1 MTTEQDLDTTA
12 PAYSGT
18 DRRRKP
24 RTKKRAWLF
33 PAIIVISIVLG
44 GISYMARQADSWLIH
59 LYRHQ
64 IVRELAP
71 LQTRIVATGL
81 AVSELGRVQYDGVWF
96 PVQVVRRIQHDAR
109 SRLCVFSG
117 VHGNEPASVE
127 ASVRFAESL
136 GTDPSLFPGFNI
148 TIVPLVNPWGWA
160 RNLRRNGAN
169 QDISR
174 TFFASPSPEAEM
186 IKPLLRVEGCDIV
199 IDLHG
204 DHVKRPFYITTF
216 DNANLAPARALA
228 REIQARGVPLRMGAP
243 DAVFNRRDKDAINNA
258 RPNLGLYARRHGV
271 PQVYGVQTP
280 RNADIE
286 ERVAMHLLTIDR
298 LAKGGKK

>member
-12 PAYSGT
+12 QSYGGT
-18 DRRRKP
+18 ERGRRP
-24 RTKKRAWLF
+24 RKRAWLF
-33 PAIIVISIVLG
+33 PAIIVVSIVLG
-44 GISYMARQADSWLIH
+44 GISYLARQSDSWLIH
-59 LYRHQ
+59 LYRNQ

-71 LQTRIVATGL
+71 LQTRIVGTGL

-127 ASVRFAESL
+127 AAVRFAELL
-136 GTDPSLFPGFNI
+136 GTDPSLFPRYNI
-148 TIVPLVNPWGWA
+148 TVVPLINPWGWA
-160 RNLRRNGAN
+160 RNLRRNGTN
-169 QDISR
+169 QDINR
-174 TFFASPSPEAEM
+174 TFYATPSPEGEM
-186 IKPLLRVEGCDIV
+186 IKPLLRVEGCDVV

-216 DNANLAPARALA
+216 DNVNLTPARALA
-228 REIQARGVPLRMGAP
+228 REVQARGVPLRMGAP

-258 RPNLGLYARRHGV
+258 RPNLGLYARRNGV
-271 PQVYGVQTP
+271 PQVYAVQTP

-286 ERVAMHLLTIDR
+286 ERVAIQLLAIDR
-298 LAKGGKK
+298 LAKAGKK